1 MAIALGVNEL
11 VMTKINREIM
21 KLGNSNGNNKGK
33 RYFVRGRDDQN
44 LDLVYAEKA
53 ELFTAWFAKNMMAAK
68 VQLLNKGTYD
78 DDTFNDT
85 YLRMYEIVLYTG
97 REIRDYASYFHRAY
111 FTNLIQGSMSENKYC
126 ELYAN
131 YDVEE
136 DENSD
141 FFEEVDLKNRMLS
154 DDIMTYVYDRYDIQE
169 FEIFKMY
176 MNLKPAINYHALAKM
191 TNKKYHVI
199 QRLISKIVQ
208 DVKENTH
215 FVVRRRHL
223 VGA

>member
-1 MAIALGVNEL
+1 
-11 VMTKINREIM
+11 M

-33 RYFVRGRDDQN
+33 KYFVRGRDDQN
-44 LDLVYAEKA
+44 LDFVYAEKA
-53 ELFTAWFAKNMMAAK
+53 ERFTQWFAKNMMAAK
-68 VQLLNKGTYD
+68 VQLLNKDTYD

-97 REIRDYASYFHRAY
+97 RDIRDYASYFHRAY
-111 FTNLIQGSMSENKYC
+111 FTNLIQGAVSANKYC

-136 DENSD
+136 DD
-141 FFEEVDLKNRMLS
+141 TCDLFEEIDARNRALGE
-154 DDIMTYVYDRYDIQE
+154 DIMAYVYERYDIQE

-176 MNLKPAINYHALAKM
+176 VNLKPAINYHALAKM
-191 TNKKYHVI
+191 TNNKYYFI

-208 DVKENTH
+208 DIKDNPH
-215 FVVRRRHL
+215 FATRRRL
-223 VGA
+223 SVGA

>member
-1 MAIALGVNEL
+1 MI
-11 VMTKINREIM
+11 
-21 KLGNSNGNNKGK
+21 LGNSNGNNKGK
-33 RYFVRGRDDQN
+33 RYFVRGRDDRN

-53 ELFTAWFAKNMMAAK
+53 ELFTQWFAKNMMAAK

-78 DDTFNDT
+78 DDNFNDT

-111 FTNLIQGSMSENKYC
+111 FTNLIQGAVSGNKYC

-136 DENSD
+136 DENNEP
-141 FFEEVDLKNRMLS
+141 FEEIEFKNRMLG
-154 DDIMTYVYDRYDIQE
+154 DDIMSYVYDRYNIQE

-176 MNLKPAINYHALAKM
+176 MNLKPAINYTVLAKM
-191 TNKKYHVI
+191 TNNKYHFI
-199 QRLISKIVQ
+199 QRLISTIVQ
-208 DVKENTH
+208 DIRDNPDFAT
-215 FVVRRRHL
+215 RRRHL